1 MPILH
6 SNMET
11 DLRAAN
17 ALDDALHITLTDAAS
32 IRNTGAIDF
41 LGTVNGRGSDTS
53 VVRFASLDGAD
64 AFSDTAAEDTDEAET
79 GLTDTSVTIAVVRSA
94 LVRNMG
100 DLAVGTGFADDIT
113 PARLAADMS
122 MSYESYF
129 NGLVATAI
137 ATASANVGAAGV
149 DMSVNDWYDAVFVL
163 EIADVPGPYWAIL
176 APRQLADWQNS
187 LRAEG
192 GAVKLMPATQ
202 EMLQIMG
209 QGFVGTFSGI
219 GIIKSSDVTTAA
231 GNREGAMFGQ
241 GAIGYKTMMPDP
253 RSFHGAGTVVASA
266 VPEVGLVVEI
276 NRKASEALTQIAGN
290 AFTGVS
296 VLEQARLVGIVTD
309 A

>member
-6 SNMET
+6 ANLEL
-11 DLRAAN
+11 DLRDAS
-17 ALDDALHITLTDAAS
+17 ALDDALHITLTDVAS
-32 IRNTGAIDF
+32 IRNTGSIDF
-41 LGTVNGRGSDTS
+41 LGNVNGRGSDTS
-53 VVRFASLDGAD
+53 VIRFASLDGFD
-64 AFSDTAAEDTDEAET
+64 HFSDTVAEDTDEGET
-79 GLTDTSVTIAVVRSA
+79 ALTDTSVTIAVVRSA
-94 LVRNMG
+94 LIRNIG

-113 PARLAADMS
+113 PARLAGDMA
-122 MSYESYF
+122 MSYEGYF

-137 ATASANVGAAGV
+137 ATATTNVGSPGV
-149 DMSVNDWYDAVFVL
+149 DMSVNDWYDAVFEL
-163 EIADVPGPYWAIL
+163 EIQSVPGPYWAIL

-187 LRAEG
+187 LRAES

-209 QGFVGTFSGI
+209 QGFVGTFSSV

-241 GAIGYKTMMPDP
+241 GALGYKTMMPDA

-276 NRKASEALTQIAGN
+276 TRNASRAITEIAGN

-296 VLEQARLVGIVTD
+296 LLEQARIVGIVTD